1 MRRLLLSLCLLCGV
15 AAQEPTPAP
24 TTAPTTKT
32 PSPTLVTDAP
42 SVRPPHFWCDPAPGL
57 ADIQVRSNPTLP
69 TSPGLRAVGVAAAD
83 VCVHPPPT
91 ANPRN
96 HQPPFVIHHTCTS
109 PGSAGKPAARM
120 P

>member
-69 TSPGLRAVGVAAAD
+69 TSPGLRAVGVAAAFIPRPQRTPAHSE
-83 VCVHPPPT
+83 HP
-91 ANPRN
+91 
-96 HQPPFVIHHTCTS
+96 QS
-109 PGSAGKPAARM
+109 PAAVRYSPHM
-120 P
+120 HVAW